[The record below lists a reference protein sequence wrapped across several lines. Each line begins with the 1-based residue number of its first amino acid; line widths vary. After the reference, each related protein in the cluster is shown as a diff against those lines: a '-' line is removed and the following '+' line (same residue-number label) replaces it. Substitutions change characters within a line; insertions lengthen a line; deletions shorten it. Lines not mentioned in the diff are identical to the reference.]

1 MTNLFRFSR
10 FLDAIPKILSYMGT
24 TFHIVIVAVVLGS
37 LLGLLVAVLRINRI
51 PVIHQLLSV
60 YISFMRGTPMLVQLM
75 VVYFGLPVLIK
86 ALTGID
92 INSWTKIIFVDITF
106 VINEGAFLG
115 EIFRGAIQAVPYEQ
129 TEAGYSVG
137 LNRVQTFLR
146 IVLPQSV
153 KIALPAYGV
162 DIIGVFHN
170 TSIAFL
176 IGVID
181 IVGRAK
187 SIGVATGHALEA
199 YLFVAI
205 IYIVVSI
212 LLRLLFHKI
221 NETYSFDWKG
231 GR

>member
-1 MTNLFRFSR
+1 MTNLFSASR
-10 FLDAIPKILSYMGT
+10 FLAAIPKILPYMGV

-37 LLGLLVAVLRINRI
+37 LLGLLVAVLRIKRI
-51 PVIHQLLSV
+51 PVIQQILSV

-75 VVYFGLPVLIK
+75 IVYFGLPLFIK
-86 ALTGID
+86 GLTGID
-92 INSWTKIIFVDITF
+92 INLWTKVIFVDITF

-137 LNRVQTFLR
+137 LGRVQTFVQV
-146 IVLPQSV
+146 VLPQSV

-162 DIIGVFHN
+162 DIIGIFHN

-187 SIGVATGHALEA
+187 SIGIATGHALEA
-199 YLFVAI
+199 YIFVAI
-205 IYIVVSI
+205 IYIAVSI
-212 LLRLLFHKI
+212 LLRVLFYKI
-221 NETYSFDWKG
+221 NETYSFDLKG
-231 GR
+231 GK